1 MKKLL
6 VILSVLVLS
15 ACTKT
20 SEVSQGQDEPTRLL
34 SAGTISPYQA
44 QRNGLYM
51 AADFLAAVPADTR
64 FKISTQPWMDT
75 SNNTVVIAKMPYVSG
90 TKYAKDYAKEGSVFV
105 ATEDENYR
113 YFVGNGLPNTP
124 MGDFPV
130 QPGTPAYKFYQA
142 APGGHDFRTGIP
154 GSDYSSAAAIGV
166 SPYELNIQIPKNPKP
181 SAKPNPIAAL
191 PIGVTLTGTV
201 WHAEIANASTTA
213 WYPPASVLPIDQ
225 CWGHPY
231 AQQYHLHGYSWKC
244 FPNQGTTGHSP
255 LFGYALD
262 GFGIY
267 GPRGDDGKMV
277 TNDQLDE
284 CHGHTHSVMWDGK
297 LTTMYHYHL
306 NNQFPYAIG
315 CFRGSVNYDQA
326 LGSADMRAHNKPH
339 GTPSKAHDH
348 KSHGSKGIISIPIG
362 AFQ

>member
-1 MKKLL
+1 MIKNILIGMMLGITL
-6 VILSVLVLS
+6 VSGVM
-15 ACTKT
+15 A
-20 SEVSQGQDEPTRLL
+20 EDAPTTLL
-34 SAGTISPYQA
+34 SSGTISPYQA

-51 AADFLAAVPADTR
+51 AADFLAAVPANTR
-64 FKISTQPWMDT
+64 FKLSTQPWMDT
-75 SNNTVVIAKMPYVSG
+75 ANNTVVIAKMPYVSG
-90 TKYAKDYAKEGSVFV
+90 TKYAKDYAKEGSVFTI
-105 ATEDENYR
+105 TEDDKYR

-130 QPGTPAYKFYQA
+130 QPGTPAYKYYSV

-166 SPYELNIQIPKNPKP
+166 SPYELNIQLPKYPKL

-201 WHAEIANASTTA
+201 WHAEIANASNVA
-213 WYPPASVLPIDQ
+213 WYPPASILPVDQ

-244 FPNQGTTGHSP
+244 FPNQGTEGHSP

-284 CHGHTHSVMWDGK
+284 CHGHTHPVMWDGK
-297 LTTMYHYHL
+297 LQNIYHYHL
-306 NNQFPYAIG
+306 NNEFPYAVG
-315 CFRGSVNYDQA
+315 CFRGEVNYDQA

-339 GTPSKAHDH
+339 GVPGKPHKPHDH
-348 KSHGSKGIISIPIG
+348 KGHKMPGIMIIPRVP
-362 AFQ
+362 FQ